1 MSIIKNESKFEKKL
15 KKNIMP
21 ITITNNINPNNYSFV
36 NRKNQIASLYLKMGQ
51 KMKSKKLKNTKSCS
65 NLQYSDESSKNND
78 SNNSFQ
84 LTNFSMLKNLKTNNN
99 IVSSG
104 FNTIRVQNYEPK
116 LSNKQNYIIHVNL
129 NRNHTSSLSNFDLNN
144 KINNEKKN
152 KKFKNIISLN
162 NSEFYN
168 SIYCLST
175 RDKFYQQKEE
185 SIDLKKIKN
194 NMKTKKFKF
203 PFNERKKNKYIST
216 SFCNLNI
223 SKNINKT
230 LQKNEKNNINNNLS
244 KNKLISRINKEKQYK
259 HSRFNTMIIDE
270 KEINEIFNENTIFKK
285 KFISGKCKN
294 HIKHNKS
301 VMSLANNENKNILN
315 FPQFDSKKNENP
327 NYHIKNTLSINGNK
341 ICVNNKK
348 NILCNKKNEIN
359 KSNKRFIKNNN
370 NNLNKKNKNPIIER
384 KVKINRKD
392 LLQEIKNKI
401 DIKKNKDNKIRTKK
415 AEKKTNNEKI
425 KEFSKIIVFDD
436 YKNKKTLN
444 NFHTKNYGKSI
455 KINIIKENNNIKKDI
470 SENKI
475 KLLSNDSKSNES
487 LKIEKIKSK
496 PKKIKNNSIIND
508 SLEQK
513 LSNIFIND
521 NNMKDNNLIDFSNN
535 LNSNC
540 FPFSLI
546 NQKKINYKKPLIKI
560 TTNSNISF
568 NKNIGDNESS
578 NSKIFNNSG
587 ILSNNQNNFKN
598 LIIRKKNN
606 IGNNSFHINKRL
618 ICYSS
623 RDINNK
629 NKEIKNI
636 LFDNENLEKLP
647 ESYDEKFDDLY
658 SVVRKINFGSVL
670 IGAESFFTINSQKYV
685 EFEYSF
691 NNEYFK
697 KFGKNNIEENKSK
710 YLKKIINSCST
721 KTDFSSSNKNF
732 YKNIYN
738 NSPNEFEISELI

>member
-51 KMKSKKLKNTKSCS
+51 KMKSKKLKNTKSGS

-84 LTNFSMLKNLKTNNN
+84 LANFSMLKNLKTNNN

-285 KFISGKCKN
+285 KFIPIKCKN
-294 HIKHNKS
+294 HIKHNNS

-315 FPQFDSKKNENP
+315 FPQYDSKKNENP
-327 NYHIKNTLSINGNK
+327 IFHI
-341 ICVNNKK
+341 NNKK
-348 NILCNKKNEIN
+348 YILFNKKNEIN
-359 KSNKRFIKNNN
+359 KSKKRFIKNNN
-370 NNLNKKNKNPIIER
+370 NNNLNKNNQNPIIER
-384 KVKINRKD
+384 KIKINRKD

-401 DIKKNKDNKIRTKK
+401 DNNKIRTKK
-415 AEKKTNNEKI
+415 AEKKTNKEKI

-455 KINIIKENNNIKKDI
+455 KINNIKENNNIKKEI
-470 SENKI
+470 SENNI

-496 PKKIKNNSIIND
+496 PKKIKNNSIIN
-508 SLEQK
+508 
-513 LSNIFIND
+513 LSYL
-521 NNMKDNNLIDFSNN
+521 M
-535 LNSNC
+535 
-540 FPFSLI
+540 
-546 NQKKINYKKPLIKI
+546 
-560 TTNSNISF
+560 
-568 NKNIGDNESS
+568 
-578 NSKIFNNSG
+578 
-587 ILSNNQNNFKN
+587 IL
-598 LIIRKKNN
+598 
-606 IGNNSFHINKRL
+606 
-618 ICYSS
+618 
-623 RDINNK
+623 
-629 NKEIKNI
+629 
-636 LFDNENLEKLP
+636 
-647 ESYDEKFDDLY
+647 
-658 SVVRKINFGSVL
+658 
-670 IGAESFFTINSQKYV
+670 
-685 EFEYSF
+685 
-691 NNEYFK
+691 
-697 KFGKNNIEENKSK
+697 
-710 YLKKIINSCST
+710 
-721 KTDFSSSNKNF
+721 
-732 YKNIYN
+732 
-738 NSPNEFEISELI
+738 